1 MPHSN
6 RRGFTFIEIL
16 VAMLVLGLLSAI
28 AVPRFRMYK
37 EKAYVAAM
45 KSDLGNIRISEEEHF
60 ALHQQYATDTAALGF
75 RATSNVRVALTSADL
90 MGGYTAVATHLLLT
104 GQECT
109 TKVGKE
115 AASVASGEILCG
127 PAGNSGSGAQVP
139 SAP

>member
-1 MPHSN
+1 MSN

-16 VAMLVLGLLSAI
+16 VAMLLLGMLSAI

-45 KSDLGNIRISEEEHF
+45 RSDLGNVRIAEEEHF
-60 ALHQQYATDTAALGF
+60 ALHQRYATDTAALGF
-75 RATSNVRVALTSADL
+75 GGTSNVRLALTSADL
-90 MGGYTAVATHLLLT
+90 MGGYTAVATHLLLA

-115 AASVASGEILCG
+115 AASAPSGEIICG
-127 PAGNSGSGAQVP
+127 PAGSGSGSGAQVP
-139 SAP
+139 PAP